1 MFRLF
6 VTGIFISFLGALPMG
21 TLNIS
26 SMQIAITDG
35 YYPAVLFALGAL
47 LVEMIY
53 VRMTLVA
60 MDWFRAHKKLLQ
72 VMEWLTLVIILILA
86 ASSYYTAMHPTL
98 KANPILSNSI
108 HRFWLG
114 AGLSA
119 INPLQIPF
127 WFGWSTVLT
136 GKGILVREGFNYVYY
151 ILGIGIGT
159 FIGFTVFIFGG
170 KLLVDRLDAQQKLI
184 QWILGGIFL
193 ITGIIQAVR
202 MLRRKDSIS
211 SIN

>member
-6 VTGIFISFLGALPMG
+6 VTGLFISFLGALPMG

-72 VMEWLTLVIILILA
+72 VM
-86 ASSYYTAMHPTL
+86 
-98 KANPILSNSI
+98 
-108 HRFWLG
+108 
-114 AGLSA
+114 
-119 INPLQIPF
+119 
-127 WFGWSTVLT
+127 
-136 GKGILVREGFNYVYY
+136 
-151 ILGIGIGT
+151 
-159 FIGFTVFIFGG
+159 
-170 KLLVDRLDAQQKLI
+170 
-184 QWILGGIFL
+184 
-193 ITGIIQAVR
+193 
-202 MLRRKDSIS
+202 
-211 SIN
+211 